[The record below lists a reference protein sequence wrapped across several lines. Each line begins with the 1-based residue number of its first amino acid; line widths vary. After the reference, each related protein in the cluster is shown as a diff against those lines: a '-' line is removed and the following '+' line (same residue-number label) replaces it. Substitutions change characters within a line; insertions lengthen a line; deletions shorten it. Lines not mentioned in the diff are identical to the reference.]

1 MQRIATVVSREE
13 VASGIHVLALECPD
27 IARHVRPG
35 QFVNVRV
42 PDGPPGALLRRP
54 FSVSRMEG
62 DIIELL
68 FNVVGAGTRSMA
80 SRRVGDGLDIL
91 GPLGKPFGTGS
102 DFSTAI
108 IVGGGLGVA
117 PLPFLLNELCA
128 HGKAVE
134 TILGARTAGQ
144 LVRRHL
150 VPAIVATDDGSEGW
164 RGTVVDLLE
173 DRLQRHIPERP
184 KIFACGPTPMLKA
197 LGSMAVRRGIECE
210 LSLEGDMACGIG
222 ICQGCPVETVG
233 GKRKYALVCT
243 DGPTFHAQDVVL

>member
-1 MQRIATVVSREE
+1 V
-13 VASGIHVLALECPD
+13 
-27 IARHVRPG
+27 
-35 QFVNVRV
+35 
-42 PDGPPGALLRRP
+42 
-54 FSVSRMEG
+54 EG
-62 DIIELL
+62 DNIELL
-68 FNVVGAGTRSMA
+68 FNVVGAGTRSMSA
-80 SRRVGDGLDIL
+80 RRVGDGLDIL
-91 GPLGKPFGTGS
+91 GPLGTPFGTGTE
-102 DFSTAI
+102 FRTAI

-117 PLPFLLNELCA
+117 PLPFLLNELRA
-128 HGKAVE
+128 HGKVVE

-150 VPAIVATDDGSEGW
+150 EQAIVATDDGSEGW
-164 RGTVVDLLE
+164 KGTVVDLLE
-173 DRLQRHIPERP
+173 DRLHRHIPERP

-197 LGSMAVRRGIECE
+197 LGAMAIRRGIECE